1 MTLFFLGLTIF
12 LIRGLEIGFFTTG
25 LGDILFLIIGS
36 TFSCLVTTSGS
47 IASSFFFVSSTGG
60 MISGS

>member
-12 LIRGLEIGFFTTG
+12 LTRGFEIGFFTTG
-25 LGDILFLIIGS
+25 LGDILFLIIGFI
-36 TFSCLVTTSGS
+36 FSCLVTTSGS
-47 IASSFFFVSSTGG
+47 IGSSFFFVSSTGG